1 MEAFDAGSPAGHRS
15 RRSSRKALPSD
26 ASRMSSTAAGG
37 ETVVPA
43 RFVSF
48 LVAGLF
54 AATGFS
60 LPALRLS
67 GLLVPVD
74 IFLGGVEVAGL
85 CKIE

>member
-15 RRSSRKALPSD
+15 RRSSRKALPSV

-48 LVAGLF
+48 LVAGLVV
-54 AATGFS
+54 ATG
-60 LPALRLS
+60 LVPALRFS

-74 IFLGGVEVAGL
+74 IFFWG
-85 CKIE
+85 